1 MQEIE
6 TRRIEGNGG
15 TVTLWRDNEDAGGP
29 RLAVTVENA
38 DGETVAT
45 LHPDAANAMDTFLH
59 PFVSPEVPNIFA
71 RFTRDTD
78 PVARGIADAEAYLQE
93 HAA

>member
-15 TVTLWRDNEDAGGP
+15 TVTLWRDTTTPAGP

-38 DGETVAT
+38 HGETVAT
-45 LHPDAANAMDTFLH
+45 LHPDAAHAMDTFWH

-71 RFTRDTD
+71 RTTRDYD
-78 PVARGIADAEAYLQE
+78 PVAQGIADAEAYLAE

>member
-15 TVTLWRDNEDAGGP
+15 TVTLWRDNGA
-29 RLAVTVENA
+29 LAVTVENA
-38 DGETVAT
+38 HGETVAT
-45 LHPDAANAMDTFLH
+45 LHPDAAHAMDTFWH

-71 RFTRDTD
+71 RTTRDYD
-78 PVARGIADAEAYLQE
+78 PVAQGIADAEAYLAE

>member
-15 TVTLWRDNEDAGGP
+15 TVTLWRDNDAGG
-29 RLAVTVENA
+29 LAVTVENA
-38 DGETVAT
+38 NGETVAT
-45 LHPDAANAMDTFLH
+45 LHPDAADAMDTFHH